1 MLMKILGITL
11 IILSSGLCG
20 INYVSGRKERIDELR
35 SFIYMLELIK
45 AELSTNLSPLPVIA
59 NKVSE
64 NIDGKA
70 ADFSKLLLLNLSV
83 LGEKG
88 FESIWAESFRA
99 CETSIADGE
108 QQAVIKLGSVL
119 GKYEIEYQTK
129 AIEDCILVLR
139 KREES
144 CSAAYPQTKR
154 LSLGLSVSAGIFL
167 AIILV

>member
-1 MLMKILGITL
+1 MKILGLTL
-11 IILSSGLCG
+11 VVLSSGLCG
-20 INYVSGRKERIDELR
+20 VNFVSVRKDRLDELR

-45 AELSTNLSPLPVIA
+45 AELSTNLSPLPVVV

-64 NIDGKA
+64 SICGKA

-83 LGEKG
+83 LGEKC
-88 FESIWAESFRA
+88 FETIWNESFRA
-99 CETSIADGE
+99 CETSFSAEEE
-108 QQAVIKLGSVL
+108 QAIMKLGLIL
-119 GKYEIEYQTK
+119 GKYEINFQTQ

-144 CSAAYPQTKR
+144 CSASYPQTKR
-154 LSLGLSVSAGIFL
+154 LSLGLSVSAGLLL